1 MINISVERY
10 LKLLNDERTLKHLHA
25 GGVDNWEWYS
35 ESLPDEEILR
45 EHIKPGIIVED
56 ERKVVE

>member
-1 MINISVERY
+1 MINISVKRY
-10 LKLLNDERTLKHLHA
+10 LKLLNDERTLQHLHN

-35 ESLPDEEILR
+35 ESLPEEEILR

-56 ERKVVE
+56 EK